1 MDPITAAALAALAGS
16 IAGEAGR
23 QAWHGLTALVSLPF
37 RRPTAHGLDEGS
49 TGISSGELEVAA
61 LESNPADPLR
71 AQALA
76 TALGV
81 RAALDG
87 EFRAQLE
94 AWWRQAQTPSG
105 GSVHNTINGKAENVV
120 QGQHFSSSITFNM
133 TRGTSAGTQTE
144 GACGETR
151 P

>member
-1 MDPITAAALAALAGS
+1 MDPITAAALAALAGT
-16 IAGEAGR
+16 IGGEAGR
-23 QAWHGLTALVSLPF
+23 HAWQGLTALVSRPF
-37 RRPTAHGLDEGS
+37 RRSTPHGPDDGS
-49 TGISSGELEVAA
+49 IGISSGELEAAA
-61 LESNPADPLR
+61 LESNPTDPLR

-94 AWWRQAQTPSG
+94 TWWQQAQTPSG
-105 GSVHNTINGKAENVV
+105 GSVHNIVSGKAENVV

-133 TRGTSAGTQTE
+133 TRAPNAGTQIEDTP
-144 GACGETR
+144 GETR